1 MISMKKSFKL
11 FLSVLFIILAVI
23 CFALI
28 CKTLDKNIDILS
40 WCGGCAFYMLGQILA
55 KWIYE

>member
-1 MISMKKSFKL
+1 MKKSFKL